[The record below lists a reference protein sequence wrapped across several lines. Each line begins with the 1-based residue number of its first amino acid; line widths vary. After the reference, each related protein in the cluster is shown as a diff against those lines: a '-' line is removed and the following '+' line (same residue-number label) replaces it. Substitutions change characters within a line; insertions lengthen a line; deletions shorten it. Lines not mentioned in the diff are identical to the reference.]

1 MKQKIIIFT
10 ILAFLFNC
18 TNKNN
23 NAALNNDLDE
33 ESQKLQSKSNLVN
46 DNRVEFSKTT
56 PLEKLISGLNLND
69 AEKET
74 LAFLINSLKEKLADS
89 NIGVN
94 FKNTGGDESKI
105 EETVHKFLSDLKED
119 EIKEML
125 AKIKKNKDKKEK
137 NSEELNTYKNTLAGG
152 FDGMFNKTDS
162 KTTFNNLKDAA

>member
-1 MKQKIIIFT
+1 M
-10 ILAFLFNC
+10 LNC
-18 TNKNN
+18 TNKND
-23 NAALNNDLDE
+23 NAELSNDLDE

-46 DNRVEFSKTT
+46 DDRVEFSKTT
-56 PLEKLISGLNLND
+56 PLEKLISGLSLND

-94 FKNTGGDESKI
+94 FKKTGGDENKI

-125 AKIKKNKDKKEK
+125 AKIKENKDKKEK
-137 NSEELNTYKNTLAGG
+137 NSEELKTYKNTLAGG